1 MVESCLSL
9 PLLIKWMQK
18 GGEKQMADSFKSF
31 PCNKQEALALE
42 YVRSQDLSDK
52 TPEEIA
58 AMYDDA
64 YFRINDALK
73 VLYRE
78 RHEPRI

>member
-1 MVESCLSL
+1 
-9 PLLIKWMQK
+9 
-18 GGEKQMADSFKSF
+18 MADSFKSF

-58 AMYDDA
+58 LDTRFVSFPIQD
-64 YFRINDALK
+64 L
-73 VLYRE
+73 
-78 RHEPRI
+78 